1 MRKIRFIK
9 TINEEECSELTFCGP
24 SDRDGTY
31 AIIVDCYA
39 CDEDIQI
46 PLSLSEIEELH
57 EELGR
62 AISSIQSRQDKN
74 R

>member
-9 TINEEECSELTFCGP
+9 TINEEEGSELTFCGP
-24 SDRDGTY
+24 SDKDGTY
-31 AIIVDCYA
+31 AITIGCYM
-39 CDEDIQI
+39 CGEDIQV

-62 AISSIQSRQDKN
+62 AKAMIEGKN
-74 R
+74 K